1 MLAALLAALLALRL
15 TQLQVGESG
24 RLAAQAE
31 LSRVHRLPLEA
42 ERGIIYDRHGRQLVT
57 NQPAWALSLVPA
69 ALPLDARARQRELAE
84 VAAAA
89 GIPEAVLA
97 ATLAA
102 ATDSYTPAPIR
113 GRIDDRQAQ
122 ALRERL
128 PGWTGVSLDFKPVRT
143 YVDPLVFGH
152 VLGYTAPLDGQDY
165 AQLRASGYRADET
178 MGKAG
183 VEAGLESVLR
193 GADGWSDVE
202 YDASGQV
209 VKTVAAQPSQP
220 GQSVYLSLDAGLQT
234 ATVQY
239 LQEGLKELGKQA
251 GAAMVV
257 DPSTGEVLAMA
268 SAPSLDTNLF
278 TGGISQADY
287 SRLLAD
293 PAKPLYDRALNGL
306 YAPGSTFKMIT
317 AAAALQEGKI
327 SPSTTLGCPAAISY
341 GGWTYA
347 NWAGYD
353 MGPMNVT
360 RAIALSCD
368 TFFYRV
374 ADMVGDTTLASYAK
388 AFGYG
393 AAPRFQI
400 PGASAGVAPDSNW
413 LADNCQAPQGD
424 AGEPPAPSCRWNPGE
439 TLTMGIGQSYLL
451 TTPLIQSM
459 YIAALA
465 NGGTLYNPNLVHQ
478 VRDGNGGLV
487 STGAPSVVRQVPV
500 SPDAMATVREGMRL
514 CLADPHGTGYQFR
527 LAGWPATGGCKT
539 GTAQYGGS
547 GLDLPTHAWFTFF
560 TPFDNP
566 EIAMVVMVEGGGEGD
581 QAAEP
586 IALKI
591 AQYYLAHRAEIR
603 S

>member
-1 MLAALLAALLALRL
+1 MLAALLAAVLALRL
-15 TQLQVGESG
+15 AQLQVGESA

-31 LSRVHRLPLEA
+31 LNRVHRVALEA
-42 ERGIIYDRHGRQLVT
+42 ERGILYDRHGRQLVT
-57 NQPAWALSLVPA
+57 NEPAWTLSLVPA

-89 GIPEAVLA
+89 GLPEASIGAALA
-97 ATLAA
+97 G
-102 ATDSYTPAPIR
+102 ATDSYAPVLVK
-113 GRIDDRQAQ
+113 GRIDGRHAQ
-122 ALRERL
+122 ALEERL
-128 PGWTGVSLDFKPVRT
+128 PGWAGVGLDFKPVRT

-152 VLGYTAPLDGQDY
+152 VLGYTAPLDGEDY
-165 AQLRASGYRADET
+165 ARLRSQGYRADET

-183 VEAGLESVLR
+183 VEAGLEQLLR
-193 GADGWSDVE
+193 GTDGWSDVE

-209 VKTVAAQPSQP
+209 VKTVGSQPAQP
-220 GQSVYLSLDAGLQT
+220 GRSVYLSLDAGLQA

-239 LQEGLKELGKQA
+239 LQQGLKELHKQA
-251 GAAMVV
+251 GAALVV

-268 SAPSLDTNLF
+268 SAPGLDTNLF
-278 TGGISQADY
+278 TGGISQAQY
-287 SRLLAD
+287 SSLLSD

-327 SPSTTLGCPAAISY
+327 SASTSLGCPAAISY

-353 MGPMNVT
+353 MGPMTVS

-374 ADMVGDTTLASYAK
+374 ADMVGDTTLASYAR

-400 PGASAGVAPDSNW
+400 PGASAGIAPDRNW
-413 LADNCQAPQGD
+413 LAGTCQSPPGAEPTAP
-424 AGEPPAPSCRWNPGE
+424 ECRWNPGE
-439 TLTMGIGQSYLL
+439 TLTMGIGQSFLL

-459 YIAALA
+459 YVAALA
-465 NGGTLYNPNLVHQ
+465 NGGTLLDPNLVHQ
-478 VRDGNGGLV
+478 VRDPSGRLV
-487 STGAPSVVRQVPV
+487 SAAAPSVVRQVPV
-500 SPDAMATVREGMRL
+500 SPEAMATVREGMRL

-527 LAGWPATGGCKT
+527 LAGWPSTGGCKT

-566 EIAMVVMVEGGGEGD
+566 EIAMVVMIEGGGEGD
-581 QAAEP
+581 LAAEP